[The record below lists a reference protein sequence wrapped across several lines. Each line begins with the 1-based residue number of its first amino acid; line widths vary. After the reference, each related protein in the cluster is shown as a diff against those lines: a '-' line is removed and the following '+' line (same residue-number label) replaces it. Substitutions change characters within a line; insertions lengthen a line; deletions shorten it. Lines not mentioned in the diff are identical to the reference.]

1 MYQIVQNLI
10 LCILYMGTL
19 GSEHKVVSQISQKQV
34 GGAFRENELIQ
45 KESKV
50 LKQVNTTHRE
60 LLMQGGYVGRCNMDT
75 KQVILIKI
83 EKYEINVFKF
93 KEKELDFAILYEV
106 RLIDYKSALQILE
119 YDTGWI
125 KKYLNFSDFKPIK
138 VTKSHFWRFCRMR
151 KKKKNRYSE
160 SVRCKELMMTLRKIF
175 RVIHYFQ
182 KLNAKRRVVNI
193 NWNPP
198 ELMQSQLE
206 QFNQKPYTGAVV

>member
-1 MYQIVQNLI
+1 MKMYQIVQNLI

-34 GGAFRENELIQ
+34 GGAIIENELIQ

-60 LLMQGGYVGRCNMDT
+60 LLMQGGYVGMCKMDT

-93 KEKELDFAILYEV
+93 KEKELDFAILYKV

-119 YDTGWI
+119 YDTGW
-125 KKYLNFSDFKPIK
+125 
-138 VTKSHFWRFCRMR
+138 
-151 KKKKNRYSE
+151 KKNIE
-160 SVRCKELMMTLRKIF
+160 TLVFLRGK
-175 RVIHYFQ
+175 
-182 KLNAKRRVVNI
+182 K
-193 NWNPP
+193 
-198 ELMQSQLE
+198 
-206 QFNQKPYTGAVV
+206 